1 MVSPLDALL
10 IINLLNSNSNS
21 LTLAATTYYD
31 TSGDGVV
38 SPIDALLVI
47 NALNLGVADVGQG
60 NFAAGEGEESVTAM
74 PKRKWQPAVT
84 TSKQRQGLG

>member
-1 MVSPLDALL
+1 MLSPLDALL
-10 IINLLNSNSNS
+10 IINLLNSNLSS
-21 LTLAATTYYD
+21 PMLAATAYFD

-47 NALNLGVADVGQG
+47 NALNLEVADVGQG

-74 PKRKWQPAVT
+74 PKRKWHPAVT
-84 TSKQRQGLG
+84 PSKQRQGLG